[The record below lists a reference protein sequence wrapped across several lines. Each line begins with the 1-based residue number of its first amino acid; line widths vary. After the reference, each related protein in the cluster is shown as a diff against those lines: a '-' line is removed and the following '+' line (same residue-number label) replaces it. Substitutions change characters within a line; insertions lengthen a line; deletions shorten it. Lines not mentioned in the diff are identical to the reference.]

1 MRLIFDDMQSEQ
13 NQEKGATLL
22 EVLAALAILAIL
34 TTAVLAVFI
43 PTGLWISKAGNE
55 TSAANYAAAILE
67 DLRDQRSRLQTA
79 NSISP
84 ENLGLVQQYKPG
96 FPVGINAHI
105 SMEPMAS
112 YSKLYK
118 VEVLVRWNEGTELC
132 KITMATLMRKV

>member
-34 TTAVLAVFI
+34 TTAMLAVFI

-79 NSISP
+79 NSILP

-96 FPVGINAHI
+96 FPVGINARI
-105 SMEPMAS
+105 SMEPMAG

-118 VEVLVRWNEGTELC
+118 VEVLVNWNEGTELC